1 MNLPKIDLSALPD
14 LDTLTGMF
22 GSLTYSAPGH
32 DDSIVILATYLYDA
46 L

>member
-1 MNLPKIDLSALPD
+1 MQLPKIDLSVLPD

-22 GSLTYSAPGH
+22 GSLVQSAPGH
-32 DDSIVILATYLYDA
+32 DDSVVILATYLYDA